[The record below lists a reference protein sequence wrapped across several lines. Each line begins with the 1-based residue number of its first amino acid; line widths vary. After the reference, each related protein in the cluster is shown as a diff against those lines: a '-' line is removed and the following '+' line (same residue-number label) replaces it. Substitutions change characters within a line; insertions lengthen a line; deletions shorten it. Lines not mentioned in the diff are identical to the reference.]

1 MPDYRRI
8 LWDGRRWILCAVL
21 LFVSGALLGLV
32 VALAAPQQA
41 MAQLQPFAGL
51 LRQVGERLAAETS
64 PVQRTAI
71 IFRNNGEAL
80 LRLMLLGLFPFPFF
94 GFVPAAGTFLNGAII
109 GVVLG
114 LGTQFSPLAASPWL
128 LLLATV
134 PHGIIELPALWIGAA
149 WGMKLGLAWLLPSA
163 RGQRLRV
170 LGKSALETGQV
181 FVLVSLMLLVA
192 AAIEANVTL
201 ALVQQQAPA
210 VRAATPGIL

>member
-1 MPDYRRI
+1 
-8 LWDGRRWILCAVL
+8 LE
-21 LFVSGALLGLV
+21 
-32 VALAAPQQA
+32 
-41 MAQLQPFAGL
+41 PFAGI

-64 PVQRTAI
+64 PVERTAI

-114 LGTQFSPLAASPWL
+114 LGTQFSPIAASPGL

-149 WGMKLGLAWLLPSA
+149 WGMKLGLAWLLPAA

-170 LGKSALETGQV
+170 LGQSALETGQV

-201 ALVQQQAPA
+201 ALVQQQVGT
-210 VRAATPGIL
+210 VRAASPGIL

>member
-8 LWDGRRWILCAVL
+8 LWGGRRWILSAFL
-21 LFVSGALLGLV
+21 LFVTGAVLGLI
-32 VALAAPQQA
+32 VALVAPQQA
-41 MAQLQPFAGL
+41 MAQLQPFAAL

-114 LGTQFSPLAASPWL
+114 LGTQFSPLASSPWL

-170 LGKSALETGQV
+170 LGQSALEAGQV

-201 ALVQQQAPA
+201 ALVQQQAPT

>member
-8 LWDGRRWILCAVL
+8 LWDGRRWILCAFL
-21 LFVSGALLGLV
+21 LFLSGSVLGLI
-32 VALAAPQQA
+32 VALVAPQWA
-41 MAQLQPFAGL
+41 TAQLQPFAGL

-80 LRLMLLGLFPFPFF
+80 LRMMLLGLFPFPFF
-94 GFVPAAGTFLNGAII
+94 GFVPAAGTFFNGALI

-114 LGTQFSPLAASPWL
+114 LGTQYSPLAASPGL

-149 WGMKLGLAWLLPSA
+149 WGMKLGLAWLLPAA

-170 LGKSALETGQV
+170 LGHSALETGQI
-181 FVLVSLMLLVA
+181 FVLVSLMLLAA

>member
-8 LWDGRRWILCAVL
+8 LWEGRRWILTAFL
-21 LFVSGALLGLV
+21 LFVSGSLLGLIVAV
-32 VALAAPQQA
+32 VAPQWA
-41 MAQLQPFAGL
+41 TAQLQPFAAL

-64 PVQRTAI
+64 PVERTAI

-114 LGTQFSPLAASPWL
+114 LGTQISPLAASPWL

-149 WGMKLGLAWLLPSA
+149 WGMKLGLAWLLPAA

-170 LGKSALETGQV
+170 LGRSALETGQV

-192 AAIEANVTL
+192 AAIEANLTL
-201 ALVQQQAPA
+201 ALVQQQVGT
-210 VRAATPGIL
+210 VRAASPGIL